1 MSLSWYVNVNINDVR
16 NIFSGL
22 ILPYEVEVY
31 SCSCGT
37 NKFIIKDIDFNSD
50 SYECEDCEN
59 KIFLDSNKYLNNYIW
74 YDSIKDLLDEEDILA
89 FEPTISFD
97 SKNKELKANILLKVP
112 SSIDLSCD
120 KIIYSSKS
128 LFELKILKDG
138 TIKQLVQVNYDL
150 ESGITENEKWMFE
163 SIDEDTLVNRNPFL
177 IEFKKKILESFKTY
191 SKYFESKVSDMSNS
205 LEEFSFFL
213 SNTHLDDVDFYKWK
227 NIDLL
232 PNDKHLSTI
241 EALDFITSYR
251 TEKTLRKSI
260 YEDYQNQIRK
270 QKSYNFIYVYT
281 ISRCIKDVN
290 ILNRLLDINLHPH
303 IEELII
309 PYDFYDF
316 TNFLSNRFSD
326 KQIEKLF
333 LSYEK
338 EELFWLIDTVSLFSE
353 VIDFV
358 GELELSKCRFND
370 LHTDIVRFHK
380 MIMNKK
386 LFEVSFDYEDKFL
399 NPCVKIEDYEIKLP
413 INGIELYDWSNSL
426 QNCLSGYWK
435 LIKDK
440 QTTVYGFM
448 INNEIRFAVEIRNN
462 KIIQSKSK
470 YNRDIQNKEVS
481 LVHGWFKEYFEKK
494 EDDSL

>member
-1 MSLSWYVNVNINDVR
+1 M
-16 NIFSGL
+16 
-22 ILPYEVEVY
+22 
-31 SCSCGT
+31 
-37 NKFIIKDIDFNSD
+37 
-50 SYECEDCEN
+50 
-59 KIFLDSNKYLNNYIW
+59 
-74 YDSIKDLLDEEDILA
+74 
-89 FEPTISFD
+89 
-97 SKNKELKANILLKVP
+97 
-112 SSIDLSCD
+112 
-120 KIIYSSKS
+120 
-128 LFELKILKDG
+128 
-138 TIKQLVQVNYDL
+138 
-150 ESGITENEKWMFE
+150 
-163 SIDEDTLVNRNPFL
+163 
-177 IEFKKKILESFKTY
+177 
-191 SKYFESKVSDMSNS
+191 
-205 LEEFSFFL
+205 
-213 SNTHLDDVDFYKWK
+213 
-227 NIDLL
+227 
-232 PNDKHLSTI
+232 
-241 EALDFITSYR
+241 
-251 TEKTLRKSI
+251 
-260 YEDYQNQIRK
+260 
-270 QKSYNFIYVYT
+270 
-281 ISRCIKDVN
+281 
-290 ILNRLLDINLHPH
+290 LDINLHPH

-353 VIDFV
+353 VIDFA

-370 LHTDIVRFHK
+370 LHTDIVRFHR

-386 LFEVSFDYEDKFL
+386 LFEVCFDYEDRFL

-448 INNEIRFAVEIRNN
+448 INNEIKFAVEIRNN

-470 YNRDIQNKEVS
+470 YNRDIQNKEMS

-494 EDDSL
+494 EDDNQ